1 MTKESDSLSRKGVAN
16 SSNQKSRSPTANVA
30 GGSTIGW
37 YSLLPRQ
44 RHPVLWI
51 DLALC
56 VEVRGWGGG
65 RGRCQRYTTQNWQR
79 FSNEGWPQQSSVETG
94 QLPRYYRRTYSR
106 QRRWK
111 GSILSTASH
120 LVCLDCG
127 VRVGKSWEIRLQK
140 TPVWDDNRTSSLI
153 KEFTFSFKAI
163 GIHQDILS
171 RGLLMINFT
180 SWTDHPG
187 NRERLLHSF
196 KVRNYKSL
204 WGWGCICD
212 ILGKNCQGILYLL
225 AKLDIDTPS
234 QAQWQR
240 LLVTEFPVISWAR
253 GSPK

>member
-16 SSNQKSRSPTANVA
+16 SANQKSRSPTANVA

-56 VEVRGWGGG
+56 VGVRGWGGG

-79 FSNEGWPQQSSVETG
+79 FSNEDWPQQSCVEMG

-111 GSILSTASH
+111 GSILATASH

-171 RGLLMINFT
+171 RGLLWLILHLGPIT
-180 SWTDHPG
+180 LAT
-187 NRERLLHSF
+187 ERGCCIHSRWEITKACEGEGAF
-196 KVRNYKSL
+196 VIYWGRIVRAFYT
-204 WGWGCICD
+204 
-212 ILGKNCQGILYLL
+212 Y
-225 AKLDIDTPS
+225 
-234 QAQWQR
+234 WQN
-240 LLVTEFPVISWAR
+240 
-253 GSPK
+253 